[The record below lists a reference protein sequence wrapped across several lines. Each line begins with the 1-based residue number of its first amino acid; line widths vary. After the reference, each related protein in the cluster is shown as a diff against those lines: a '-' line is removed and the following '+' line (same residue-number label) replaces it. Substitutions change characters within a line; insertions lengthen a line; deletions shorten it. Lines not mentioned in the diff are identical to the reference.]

1 MSSSGNA
8 TGEVEFLACG
18 ADVDPAPTPRSLSV
32 GRTTTL
38 QHRGKVNEKFLAKL
52 AAASAAVN
60 FVRVPPLN
68 CAIPCC
74 GCCGRRLGEEDQ
86 EGHLSIVRSRNFAR
100 TGLLAKSRGNPMFV
114 RFWPCLWGTE
124 RVCMILD
131 DAAA

>member
-1 MSSSGNA
+1 MSSAGNA

-52 AAASAAVN
+52 AAASVAVN

-74 GCCGRRLGEEDQ
+74 GCCGRRSGEEDQ
-86 EGHLSIVRSRNFAR
+86 EG
-100 TGLLAKSRGNPMFV
+100 LLAIVPLSGFSPALGWTFSSYV
-114 RFWPCLWGTE
+114 P
-124 RVCMILD
+124 
-131 DAAA
+131 